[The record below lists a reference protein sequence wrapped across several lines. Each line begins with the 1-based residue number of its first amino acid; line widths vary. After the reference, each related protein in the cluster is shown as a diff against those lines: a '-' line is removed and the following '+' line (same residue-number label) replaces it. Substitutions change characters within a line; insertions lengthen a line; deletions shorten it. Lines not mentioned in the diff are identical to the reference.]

1 MHFSNQQKVALLLRT
16 WPLFDKSEKKQG
28 RFTPGTNIPIKSP
41 KDIQK
46 SKTEYLLLLSWNIKE
61 EIMKQ
66 EKNFL
71 KNGGKFI
78 VPFPSPRII
87 SK

>member
-1 MHFSNQQKVALLLRT
+1 M
-16 WPLFDKSEKKQG
+16 KKQG

-66 EKNFL
+66 EKFL

-78 VPFPSPRII
+78 VPFPHQEL
-87 SK
+87 